1 MHRWAAEVAVD
12 EELVR
17 RLVAGQFPE
26 LELRSLRLLDEGWDN
41 AVWVVDERWAFR
53 FPRREM
59 AIPLAERE
67 LAVLPEVAPHL
78 PLAVPVPVFRGRPA
92 EGYPWPFWGAE
103 LLPGSEGSEAGDRA
117 PLARPLGEFL
127 RVLHSLEI
135 DVELPQDPSGRAD
148 PGRRVPHSREAL
160 AEVERLGLWRVPA
173 SLERVLDEALLLP
186 PATEA
191 VLVHGDLHFRHLLVE
206 KGRLT
211 GVIDWGDV
219 CRAPRSLDLQ
229 VVWSFFPP
237 DNRPAFL
244 DAYGPVDEE
253 TLLRARVLAISL
265 GAVLAAYG
273 HHERMASVKR
283 EAIAGLERAARP

>member
-1 MHRWAAEVAVD
+1 MHRWAAEVAVE

-53 FPRREM
+53 FPRRELG
-59 AIPLAERE
+59 ASLGERE
-67 LAVLPEVAPHL
+67 LAVLPLVAPLL
-78 PLAVPVPVFRGRPA
+78 PLPVPLPRFLGRPA
-92 EGYPWPFWGAE
+92 EGYPWPFWGAA
-103 LLPGSEGSEAGDRA
+103 LLPGREGSEAGDRA

-135 DVELPQDPSGRAD
+135 DVELPFDPSGRAD
-148 PGRRVPHSREAL
+148 PARRVPHAREAL
-160 AEVERLGLWRVPA
+160 ADLERLGLWRVPA
-173 SLERVLDEALLLP
+173 PAERVLGEALLLP

-191 VLVHGDLHFRHLLVE
+191 VLAHGDLHFRHLLVE
-206 KGRLT
+206 EDRLT

-237 DNRPAFL
+237 GARAAFL
-244 DAYGPVDEE
+244 DAYGPVDED
-253 TLLRARVLAISL
+253 TLLRARMLAISL
-265 GAVLAAYG
+265 CAVLAAYG
-273 HHERMASVKR
+273 HHEGMPSVER